1 MATATLPALLL
12 SLLSNLGGAG
22 GQVSPVRFVQV
33 SNCTERQYFDI
44 SSLWCRPCAAKGR
57 RSSDGMSCS
66 CLPGYRQKFSFVHS
80 SKSCQKCPQTSPAV
94 TQDGW
99 NCINCPSDATINID
113 GKCQCSTGRI
123 LVERTINGELL
134 KEALCEVCNSTRPS
148 LSVPNFAGDR
158 CVSCQ
163 EAFINV
169 KQSCDCQKYLLV
181 GGLCFPTDTDGLPTS
196 VFTIINYAHGLKV
209 ASAWLGVH
217 LRAAAKA
224 CLQFANLT
232 ACQALGNMC
241 VMNMNSMNLATV
253 PNDACGLYQTIHRL
267 TGNLGIVHSAPNW
280 RKNLPWLYYDSRHGY
295 ARILESE
302 PFATSFHFKKS
313 SKNMKLRFIIAKYDA
328 RGHFLNWENVVG
340 GTLQLCPDTTS
351 RLNTAYNFGSTYH
364 QSCTLSVSKL
374 LAQYAEPIFFD
385 IFIIYNEKS
394 GQEFLWPIPVLNLN
408 LQYDGTL
415 VNKDNINKN
424 YHLIRRMF
432 LVDTLSGRELHLEN
446 LPKVIR
452 VATKIKISVNL
463 VPKTLKGNI
472 FLPLI
477 TVAYTDIELQDP
489 ASQTVPATFSVEYK
503 MDMNEAELNVN
514 ITLGFL
520 AGISVI
526 YSVLK
531 TASWKRR
538 IGSPMID
545 LPTVIKFLLF
555 YAGDLANIFFL
566 VTVGTGLYW
575 LVFFKGQW
583 VVSVLLPTPY
593 QERQFVG
600 CIASAFGLKMLQL
613 LHKILNQLTIDIFFI
628 DWERPK
634 GKILKS
640 VQGGGDIKTAPTP
653 VSIWR
658 TYLIANE
665 WNCIQTVRKHNPIFQ
680 VFAVLFVLEILGFG
694 NLTSMDSDSSL
705 NRTAVNIVV
714 PSSPTLRYG
723 VASSVWLMIGLMQI
737 TFCTLFYER
746 FVEDKIRQFV
756 DLCSMSNISVFILS
770 HKCFGYYIHGRSV
783 HGHADTDMQ
792 EMNLNLKR
800 EAENLCGQR
809 GLLPNTDIE
818 TFQIFITN
826 RMRQHYD
833 KIRESLL
840 WKNGPTRP
848 LINSGDAFEQNVR
861 TYNNMNKFLSSFV
874 DHSLRDL
881 DYIVKDKLLLERII
895 GLELNEPTDMSI
907 FYNDETYSFS
917 DVLYYGNE
925 GTLLIFDTLFFCI
938 VDLVSQ
944 NFVFAAI
951 MTYIQQEFFRTIR
964 HAVARKNLAMKTLID
979 ERFLL

>member
-1 MATATLPALLL
+1 
-12 SLLSNLGGAG
+12 
-22 GQVSPVRFVQV
+22 
-33 SNCTERQYFDI
+33 
-44 SSLWCRPCAAKGR
+44 
-57 RSSDGMSCS
+57 
-66 CLPGYRQKFSFVHS
+66 
-80 SKSCQKCPQTSPAV
+80 
-94 TQDGW
+94 
-99 NCINCPSDATINID
+99 
-113 GKCQCSTGRI
+113 
-123 LVERTINGELL
+123 
-134 KEALCEVCNSTRPS
+134 
-148 LSVPNFAGDR
+148 
-158 CVSCQ
+158 
-163 EAFINV
+163 
-169 KQSCDCQKYLLV
+169 
-181 GGLCFPTDTDGLPTS
+181 
-196 VFTIINYAHGLKV
+196 
-209 ASAWLGVH
+209 
-217 LRAAAKA
+217 
-224 CLQFANLT
+224 
-232 ACQALGNMC
+232 
-241 VMNMNSMNLATV
+241 
-253 PNDACGLYQTIHRL
+253 
-267 TGNLGIVHSAPNW
+267 
-280 RKNLPWLYYDSRHGY
+280 
-295 ARILESE
+295 
-302 PFATSFHFKKS
+302 
-313 SKNMKLRFIIAKYDA
+313 
-328 RGHFLNWENVVG
+328 
-340 GTLQLCPDTTS
+340 
-351 RLNTAYNFGSTYH
+351 
-364 QSCTLSVSKL
+364 
-374 LAQYAEPIFFD
+374 
-385 IFIIYNEKS
+385 
-394 GQEFLWPIPVLNLN
+394 
-408 LQYDGTL
+408 
-415 VNKDNINKN
+415 
-424 YHLIRRMF
+424 
-432 LVDTLSGRELHLEN
+432 
-446 LPKVIR
+446 
-452 VATKIKISVNL
+452 
-463 VPKTLKGNI
+463 
-472 FLPLI
+472 
-477 TVAYTDIELQDP
+477 
-489 ASQTVPATFSVEYK
+489 
-503 MDMNEAELNVN
+503 
-514 ITLGFL
+514 
-520 AGISVI
+520 
-526 YSVLK
+526 
-531 TASWKRR
+531 
-538 IGSPMID
+538 MID

-600 CIASAFGLKMLQL
+600 CIASAFGLK
-613 LHKILNQLTIDIFFI
+613 
-628 DWERPK
+628 
-634 GKILKS
+634 
-640 VQGGGDIKTAPTP
+640 
-653 VSIWR
+653 
-658 TYLIANE
+658 
-665 WNCIQTVRKHNPIFQ
+665 
-680 VFAVLFVLEILGFG
+680 ILGFG

>member
-1 MATATLPALLL
+1 FGSQLLL
-12 SLLSNLGGAG
+12 
-22 GQVSPVRFVQV
+22 
-33 SNCTERQYFDI
+33 
-44 SSLWCRPCAAKGR
+44 
-57 RSSDGMSCS
+57 
-66 CLPGYRQKFSFVHS
+66 
-80 SKSCQKCPQTSPAV
+80 

-158 CVSCQ
+158 IVCTFSDLIILPPRFYYLRYLNFSCISTVILAQ
-163 EAFINV
+163 WFH
-169 KQSCDCQKYLLV
+169 
-181 GGLCFPTDTDGLPTS
+181 LCLQ
-196 VFTIINYAHGLKV
+196 
-209 ASAWLGVH
+209 
-217 LRAAAKA
+217 
-224 CLQFANLT
+224 QFANLT

-267 TGNLGIVHSAPNW
+267 TGNLGIVHS
-280 RKNLPWLYYDSRHGY
+280 
-295 ARILESE
+295 
-302 PFATSFHFKKS
+302 
-313 SKNMKLRFIIAKYDA
+313 NMKLRFIIAKYDA

-503 MDMNEAELNVN
+503 MDMNEAELN

-575 LVFFKGQW
+575 LVFFK
-583 VVSVLLPTPY
+583 VLLN
-593 QERQFVG
+593 
-600 CIASAFGLKMLQL
+600 MLQL